1 MVVVATIDLGLQQG
15 VVINDARMLVEDFI
29 GVLHVNGVEEI
40 DFRKNGYIVRW
51 ELGVRPIIIVTT

>member
-40 DFRKNGYIVRW
+40 DFRKNGYIVR
-51 ELGVRPIIIVTT
+51 